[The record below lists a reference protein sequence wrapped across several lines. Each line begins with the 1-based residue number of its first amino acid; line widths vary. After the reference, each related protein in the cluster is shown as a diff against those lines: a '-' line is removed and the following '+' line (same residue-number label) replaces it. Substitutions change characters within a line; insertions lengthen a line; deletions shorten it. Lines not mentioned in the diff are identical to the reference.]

1 MTGVGVVLLF
11 FLIWNPF
18 VWAQSNFYQGK
29 TITFVVGYGA
39 GDGYDVWARLV
50 AAHMPKYLP
59 GNPNVI
65 VQNMQ
70 GAGSMVAANYV
81 YNVAKPDGL
90 TLGVVGPS
98 LYLDQLVGKK
108 EAQFDWAKYSW
119 IGSTEKTAWVFYMR
133 TDTPYKTLED
143 IRKAAEPPKCSATG
157 TGTSGHFVP
166 KLLEEALGLKFNI
179 VMGYQGGSEQDLAL
193 ERGEVVCRALSVPTF
208 YSRAP
213 FDTWRKTNL
222 VRVLLQTGLK
232 RDPRAADVPTIYELM
247 KEYKTSESTQR
258 LVHAVLASGD
268 IGRPFFAPP
277 NVPADRVKALRNAF
291 EKTVNDAAFVDEA
304 KRKRLNVDPIFGE
317 ELEKIAREAVSQPPD
332 LVERMKKILGQ

>member
-1 MTGVGVVLLF
+1 
-11 FLIWNPF
+11 
-18 VWAQSNFYQGK
+18 
-29 TITFVVGYGA
+29 
-39 GDGYDVWARLV
+39 
-50 AAHMPKYLP
+50 
-59 GNPNVI
+59 
-65 VQNMQ
+65 
-70 GAGSMVAANYV
+70 V
-81 YNVAKPDGL
+81 YKVAKPDGL

-119 IGSTEKTAWVFYMR
+119 IGSTERSAWVFYMR

-143 IRKAAEPPKCSATG
+143 IRKAAEPPKCSATSS
-157 TGTSGHFVP
+157 GTSGHFVP
-166 KLLEEALGLKFNI
+166 KLLEEALGLKFNL

-193 ERGEVVCRALSVPTF
+193 ERGEVVCRALSIPTF

-222 VRVLLQTGLK
+222 VRVLLQTGEK
-232 RDPRAADVPTIYELM
+232 RDPRAADAPTIYELM
-247 KEYKTSESTQR
+247 KEHKTPESTQR

-277 NVPADRVKALRNAF
+277 NVPPDRVKILRAAF

-304 KRKRLNVDPIFGE
+304 KKKRLNVDPTSGE
-317 ELEKIAREAVSQPPD
+317 ELEKIARDAVSQPPD
-332 LVERMKKILGQ
+332 LIERMKKILGQ